1 MKRFGIHFLLTH
13 LPARDVTFSF
23 AFAIYIHSSHA
34 RQFATIDR
42 SIDRDD
48 DATHRGCHIA
58 SVDAMRVVGATNDDD
73 DDDDANVRGSDD
85 EATTE
90 GG

>member
-1 MKRFGIHFLLTH
+1 MKRFGIHFLLT
-13 LPARDVTFSF
+13 PTSARDVTFSF
-23 AFAIYIHSSHA
+23 AFAIYIRHTRA
-34 RQFATIDR
+34 RATIDR

-48 DATHRGCHIA
+48 DATHRGCPIA
-58 SVDAMRVVGATNDDD
+58 SVDAMRVLGATNDDDD

>member
-1 MKRFGIHFLLTH
+1 MKRFGIHFQIT
-13 LPARDVTFSF
+13 PTSARDVTFSF
-23 AFAIYIHSSHA
+23 AFAIYIIRHTRA
-34 RQFATIDR
+34 RATIDR

-48 DATHRGCHIA
+48 DATHRGCPIA
-58 SVDAMRVVGATNDDD
+58 SVDAMRVVGATNDDDD

>member
-1 MKRFGIHFLLTH
+1 MTSLFHSHSRCTFIRHTR
-13 LPARDVTFSF
+13 AR
-23 AFAIYIHSSHA
+23 
-34 RQFATIDR
+34 ATIDR

-48 DATHRGCHIA
+48 DATHRGCPIA

-73 DDDDANVRGSDD
+73 DANIRGSDD